1 MSVNSFEDK
10 ICWWKKKSFESCVYY
25 KRQYC
30 YRAAVCITENQERFY
45 LYLILSITAGLLLF
59 LGLVIGR
66 LLVQRHRARRE
77 AKFHATA
84 AAEHT
89 LPNGF
94 ADDISEIDADID
106 LTVTPVPVVAVH
118 SPPGSV
124 AEVVRYGSGAQG
136 TLRRG
141 QVDQDVG
148 PPRSLN
154 RGGNS
159 QYYYGW
165 PELSGGSLVP
175 PPPPP
180 APPAPGPSSGIC
192 PGTRTYCF

>member
-1 MSVNSFEDK
+1 M
-10 ICWWKKKSFESCVYY
+10 
-25 KRQYC
+25 RQYC
-30 YRAAVCITENQERFY
+30 YRTAACVTENQERFY
-45 LYLILSITAGLLLF
+45 LYLILSVTTGLLLF
-59 LGLVIGR
+59 LGLVIGW
-66 LLVQRHRARRE
+66 LLVQRHRARRD

-106 LTVTPVPVVAVH
+106 LTVTPVPVPVVAVH

-124 AEVVRYGSGAQG
+124 AEVVLYGSGAQG

-141 QVDQDVG
+141 QVDQDVD

-165 PELSGGSLVP
+165 PELSGGPLVP